1 MKMWVFT
8 ESGFVS
14 AVRHHSE
21 AGKLVIRARDHQS
34 LEGLA
39 NAIGLDIEP
48 TPGSDYPYRTVTDD
62 NAFATW
68 LSKQVMRIDYTN
80 YKDRM
85 EVARGNDFAG
95 ALLGVWSTMRQVEDD
110 EARG

>member
-1 MKMWVFT
+1 MWVFT

-21 AGKLVIRARDHQS
+21 AGKLVISARDFKS
-34 LEGLA
+34 LEGRA

-62 NAFATW
+62 SAFAAW
-68 LSKQVMRIDYTN
+68 LSKQVMGVNYTN
-80 YKDRM
+80 YKDHM
-85 EVARGNDFAG
+85 EVTRGHDFTG
-95 ALLGVWSTMRQVEDD
+95 ALQNVWSAMRQVEDD
-110 EARG
+110 DARQ

>member
-1 MKMWVFT
+1 MWVFT

-14 AVRHHSE
+14 VIRHHSE
-21 AGKLVIRARDHQS
+21 DGKLVIRARDHQS

-85 EVARGNDFAG
+85 EVARGHDFAG
-95 ALLGVWSTMRQVEDD
+95 ALLGVWSTMRQVEDP
-110 EARG
+110 EARI

>member
-1 MKMWVFT
+1 MWVFT

-14 AVRHHSE
+14 VIRHHSE
-21 AGKLVIRARDHQS
+21 AGKLVVRARDHQS

-48 TPGSDYPYRTVTDD
+48 TPGSDYPYRAVAYD

-95 ALLGVWSTMRQVEDD
+95 ALLGVWSAMRQVEDD
-110 EARG
+110 EARR

>member
-1 MKMWVFT
+1 MV
-8 ESGFVS
+8 V
-14 AVRHHSE
+14 
-21 AGKLVIRARDHQS
+21 RARDHQS

-85 EVARGNDFAG
+85 EVARGHDFAG
-95 ALLGVWSTMRQVEDD
+95 PLLGVWSAMRQVEDD

>member
-1 MKMWVFT
+1 MWVFT

-14 AVRHHSE
+14 VIRHHSE
-21 AGKLVIRARDHQS
+21 AGKLVVRARDLQS
-34 LEGLA
+34 LKGLA
-39 NAIGLDIEP
+39 NAIGLDIVP

-85 EVARGNDFAG
+85 EVARGHDFAG
-95 ALLGVWSTMRQVEDD
+95 ALLGVWSTMRQVEDP
-110 EARG
+110 EARI

>member
-1 MKMWVFT
+1 MWVFT

-14 AVRHHSE
+14 VIRHHSE

-48 TPGSDYPYRTVTDD
+48 TPGSDYPYRTVIDD

-68 LSKQVMRIDYTN
+68 LSKQIMKINYTN
-80 YKDRM
+80 YKSHM
-85 EVARGNDFAG
+85 EDIRDHDFSS
-95 ALLGVWSTMRQVEDD
+95 ALHSVWSAMRQVEDG
-110 EARG
+110 EARM